1 MDNGQKDKS
10 DQSCHDLGVGTAP
23 ARLAHQ
29 TLCGEGLA
37 GETGLSHDQ

>member
-1 MDNGQKDKS
+1 MDNGQMVKS

-37 GETGLSHDQ
+37 GETVLSHDQ

>member
-1 MDNGQKDKS
+1 MDNGQMDKY
-10 DQSCHDLGVGTAP
+10 DQPCHDLGVGTAP